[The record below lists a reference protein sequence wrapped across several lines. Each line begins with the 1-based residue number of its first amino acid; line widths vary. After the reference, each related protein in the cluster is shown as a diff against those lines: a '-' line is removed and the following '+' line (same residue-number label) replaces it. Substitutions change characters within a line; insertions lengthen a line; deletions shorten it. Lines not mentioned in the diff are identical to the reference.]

1 MYLSEVSNEASDD
14 KVAGCF
20 EKLLAMVSEEMR
32 DYLREEL
39 PKFQGIAMFGGD
51 IQQDKESPRQELTA

>member
-1 MYLSEVSNEASDD
+1 
-14 KVAGCF
+14 
-20 EKLLAMVSEEMR
+20 MVSEEMR

-39 PKFQGIAMFGGD
+39 PKFQGIAVFGGD